1 MTKKSTIKQSNQ
13 ETQIKTKLLAM
24 LMTILIFTTTS
35 YTFDFKSEQP
45 MLISSAGQSA
55 DILMVKILAKK
66 ANLKF
71 TVDKAATQ
79 DKLKDQATL
88 VLVSGGSTK
97 GLGAAK
103 TDKQQEINRIKSL
116 IDAAKKQR
124 KNVIVMHV
132 GGKARRGK
140 LSDEFNK
147 LTAENADC
155 LVVVKGGDEDKFF
168 SNIAKEKKI
177 SIKLID
183 KIMEAKD
190 VLKSI
195 FGE

>member
-1 MTKKSTIKQSNQ
+1 M
-13 ETQIKTKLLAM
+13 KTRLLAV
-24 LMTILIFTTTS
+24 LVITLIFTTMS
-35 YTFDFKSEQP
+35 YAFDFKSEQP

-71 TVDKAATQ
+71 TVDKAATP

-116 IDAAKKQR
+116 IDEAKKQK
-124 KNVIVMHV
+124 KNVIIMHV

-147 LTAENADC
+147 LTAERADC
-155 LVVVKGGDEDKFF
+155 LVVVKGGDKDQFF

-177 SIKLID
+177 PIKLID
-183 KIMEAKD
+183 KIMEAGD
-190 VLKSI
+190 VLKNI
-195 FGE
+195 FSKVE

>member
-1 MTKKSTIKQSNQ
+1 M
-13 ETQIKTKLLAM
+13 
-24 LMTILIFTTTS
+24 
-35 YTFDFKSEQP
+35 
-45 MLISSAGQSA
+45 
-55 DILMVKILAKK
+55 
-66 ANLKF
+66 
-71 TVDKAATQ
+71 
-79 DKLKDQATL
+79 
-88 VLVSGGSTK
+88 
-97 GLGAAK
+97 
-103 TDKQQEINRIKSL
+103 

-140 LSDEFNK
+140 SSDDFNK
-147 LTAENADC
+147 ITAENADC